1 MRSTCARLASLTGDF
16 ALPVVLAVLVLGPL
30 HGTATGLGLVLG
42 AHVAGSFLFRVV
54 GHAWT
59 ARRNARR
66 VAVIASLSCA
76 AIQAAVLGLYV
87 AHTLAVPV
95 LAGLMLW
102 RGLAAALR
110 PAGGAALALIPAVV
124 LGPLVGLALIAATGV
139 AGALALE
146 VGLHLVSAAATPGG
160 RIRTGIRADF
170 RELARRPRFLWPV
183 AINLCCAGPLLTL
196 AAVGTTSYA
205 LVLSAVGLGAV
216 VGGLFRGYRRMP
228 ALLCLIPAAVGP
240 LVLGLHVPVVLTVL
254 AFAVVG
260 VVQSVHEVRWSETVR
275 EVPHAA
281 AAEELASL
289 AVLPVGQVL
298 GGLAVDRWG
307 VPITAWAVVAG
318 LCALPLLGGVPPPRP
333 RTRPDRADIRT
344 GSPASAASR

>member
-1 MRSTCARLASLTGDF
+1 MRSTCARFASLTGDF

-30 HGTATGLGLVLG
+30 HGTAAGLGLVLG

-59 ARRNARR
+59 AHQNARR
-66 VAVIASLSCA
+66 VAIVASLGCA
-76 AIQAAVLGLYV
+76 AIQAAVLGLFLTN
-87 AHTLAVPV
+87 TLAVPV

-110 PAGGAALALIPAVV
+110 PAGGSALALVPAVV
-124 LGPLVGLALIAATGV
+124 LGPLVGLALVNAAGI
-139 AGALALE
+139 AGALAVE
-146 VGLHLVSAAATPGG
+146 IALHLIGTTNRTGT
-160 RIRTGIRADF
+160 IRTAIRADF
-170 RELARRPRFLWPV
+170 RALVSRPRLLWPV
-183 AINLCCAGPLLTL
+183 AVNLCCAGPLLTL

-205 LVLSAVGLGAV
+205 VVLSAVGLGAV

-240 LVLGLHVPVVLTVL
+240 LVLGLHTPVVLTAL
-254 AFAVVG
+254 AFVVVG
-260 VVQSVHEVRWSETVR
+260 AVQSVHEVRWSETVR
-275 EVPHAA
+275 DVPRSA

-289 AVLPVGQVL
+289 AVLPIGQVL